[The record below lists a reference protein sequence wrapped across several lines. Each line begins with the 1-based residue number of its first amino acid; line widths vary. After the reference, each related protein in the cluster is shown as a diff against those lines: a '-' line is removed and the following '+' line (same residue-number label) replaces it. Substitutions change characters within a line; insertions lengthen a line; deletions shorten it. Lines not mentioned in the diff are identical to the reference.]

1 MYFLSHVY
9 LLALLLIK
17 FFLTAI
23 STEASIQLQ
32 KKELDSAFQTYHQQ
46 NSQLSTICK
55 MFITGDDVR
64 RKGHSFIFKP
74 QVKLAL

>member
-9 LLALLLIK
+9 LLALLTK
-17 FFLTAI
+17 YFLTAI
-23 STEASIQLQ
+23 STKESIQLQ
-32 KKELDSAFQTYHQQ
+32 KKELDSVSQAYQQ

-55 MFITGDDVR
+55 MFITRDDVR
-64 RKGHSFIFKP
+64 QKGHSFIFKP